1 MRCTSMIMNYTELKT
16 MLNNGYSCCISS
28 SEEKISEKCNNLQ
41 LGSESEVPL
50 VEAGTV
56 SCLEKPNSAM
66 NWINGV
72 NKVENGKNCYG
83 SIRNVGGS

>member
-1 MRCTSMIMNYTELKT
+1 MVIAAA
-16 MLNNGYSCCISS
+16 SS

-41 LGSESEVPL
+41 LGSDSEVPL

-83 SIRNVGGS
+83 SIRNVDGS